1 MGPYG
6 TLGATQRYSY
16 VSYRHILVVS
26 ENKRRTLV
34 HADSF
39 QGITNTLVDKFTIQL
54 PDSRILIRRHSRM
67 NSTIFNVVPVF
78 DQSTVV
84 VYCRIGC
91 DGIQPAGKRPVAME
105 PTDLTEHFQPYFLDA
120 ILHLRRIE
128 HDPVADSMDPVGV
141 AVVQP
146 GRGISV
152 AALDCLDQAFV

>member
-1 MGPYG
+1 
-6 TLGATQRYSY
+6 
-16 VSYRHILVVS
+16 
-26 ENKRRTLV
+26 
-34 HADSF
+34 
-39 QGITNTLVDKFTIQL
+39 
-54 PDSRILIRRHSRM
+54 M

-78 DQSTVV
+78 DQSAVV
-84 VYCRIGC
+84 VYRRIGC
-91 DGIQPAGKRPVAME
+91 DGIQPAGKRPVTME

-128 HDPVADSMDPVGV
+128 HDPEADSMDPFGV